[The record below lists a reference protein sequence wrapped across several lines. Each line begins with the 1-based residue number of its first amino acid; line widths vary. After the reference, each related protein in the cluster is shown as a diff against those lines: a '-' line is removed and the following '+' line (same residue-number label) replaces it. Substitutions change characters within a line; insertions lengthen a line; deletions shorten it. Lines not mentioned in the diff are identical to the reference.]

1 MKKIGKIEKD
11 GDGNFDL
18 CFVLK
23 MVPMY
28 YENT

>member
-1 MKKIGKIEKD
+1 MKILEKIEKN

-28 YENT
+28 SKNS